1 VSISAALVFT
11 IANLFPL
18 VAVWIPNP
26 GTSITP
32 TVGWF
37 VTGTVDMGFILLYYV
52 MPWIW
57 GMRLEVEREEVLDD
71 GYGYWVMWHEIVR
84 SNRMTL

>member
-1 VSISAALVFT
+1 
-11 IANLFPL
+11 
-18 VAVWIPNP
+18 
-26 GTSITP
+26 
-32 TVGWF
+32 
-37 VTGTVDMGFILLYYV
+37 MGFILLYYV